1 MKSTASSIALVVL
14 AAGAGQRMGKAK
26 QLLPWHGTTL
36 IQHVIHNAIT
46 SNAGKVL
53 VVLGA
58 YYEEVLSDI
67 NYMRIAIISNPDW
80 KTGQS
85 SSIVHAV
92 EKLEDNFGGIVF
104 LKTDQPFVTTEYI
117 RNLVEIGNTNAH
129 DIVILAANAE
139 WCGPALFKHTTFG
152 ALKNLKGNQGGK
164 AIFGQFSV
172 LSVDTQDPKLLVDLD
187 TCEDYEKYRE

>member
-1 MKSTASSIALVVL
+1 MESQVGSIAIVVL
-14 AAGAGQRMGKAK
+14 AAGSGQRMGKAK
-26 QLLPWHGTTL
+26 QLLPWQGTTL

-46 SNAGKVL
+46 SNAGKVF

-80 KTGQS
+80 KTGQA
-85 SSIVHAV
+85 SSIVSAIGS
-92 EKLEDNFGGIVF
+92 LEDKYGGIVF
-104 LKTDQPFVTTEYI
+104 LKTDQPFVTPEYI

-139 WCGPALFKHTTFG
+139 WCGPALFKQTTFR
-152 ALKNLKGNQGGK
+152 ALKKLKGNQGGK

-172 LSVDTQDPKLLVDLD
+172 LRVDTQEPKLLVDLD